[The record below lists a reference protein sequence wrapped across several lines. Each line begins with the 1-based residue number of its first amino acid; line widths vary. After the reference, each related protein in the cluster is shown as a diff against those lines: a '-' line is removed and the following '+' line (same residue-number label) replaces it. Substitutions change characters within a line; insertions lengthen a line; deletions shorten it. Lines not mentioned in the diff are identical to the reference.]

1 MRVGWDNISFE
12 CRNPPTAVFGRNDC
26 GLLRPT
32 CAAQRAG
39 RTEDREH
46 LKPSFVTIF
55 IEHPFVTLFLVLL
68 FGVLVFGRVL
78 P

>member
-1 MRVGWDNISFE
+1 VRVGRDDISFE
-12 CRNPPTAVFGRNDC
+12 CRNPPAAVFGRND
-26 GLLRPT
+26 GSLLRPT
-32 CAAQRAG
+32 CATHQDG

-46 LKPSFVTIF
+46 LKPSFVMIF
-55 IEHPFVTLFLVLL
+55 IEHPFVTLFLALL